1 MEAELTIFITEDT
14 FQPLAGMPTE
24 IKEYIIREILSSLK
38 MDAIEGHSGISE

>member
-1 MEAELTIFITEDT
+1 
-14 FQPLAGMPTE
+14 MPTE